1 MMNINYRNEMLKVI
15 DSLGGKKVNLLL
27 HSCCG
32 PCSTSVIEELKPYF
46 NITVHYYNP
55 NIFPEEEYLR
65 RRDEQVEY
73 LEKIGMDYIIGK
85 YNIKSFYD
93 GVFGMEE
100 EKEGG
105 LRCSKCFEM
114 RLKETAKIAI
124 RNDMEYFTT
133 TLTVSPHKNS
143 QNINTIGLK
152 VEKEFKNKVKYLMS
166 DFKKNNGYVK
176 SLTIS
181 NEENMYRQDYC
192 GCIFSLK
199 EREKYKEKNV
209 KK

>member
-15 DSLGGKKVNLLL
+15 DNLDGKKAKLLL

-32 PCSTSVIEELKPYF
+32 PCSTAVIEELKPYF

-73 LEKIGMDYIIGK
+73 LEKIGIDYIIGK

-105 LRCSKCFEM
+105 LRCLKCFEM

-152 VEKEFKNKVKYLMS
+152 VEKDFKNKVKYLTS
-166 DFKKNNGYVK
+166 DFKKNDGYVK
-176 SLTIS
+176 SLAIS